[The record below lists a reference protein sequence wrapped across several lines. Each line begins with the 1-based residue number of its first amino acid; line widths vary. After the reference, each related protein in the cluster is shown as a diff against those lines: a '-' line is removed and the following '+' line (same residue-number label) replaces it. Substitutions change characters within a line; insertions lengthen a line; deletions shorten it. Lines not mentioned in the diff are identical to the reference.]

1 MGRKGRELVKVDV
14 DELLK
19 ELNTAYAEE
28 WIAYYY
34 YKWAAA
40 VMSGVCSPNVA
51 AELKR
56 IADEEE
62 EHADELADRIIEL
75 GGEPERD
82 FEDLYKIARC
92 RKIVFPKDTGDLK
105 GFLTAV
111 IEQGERCA
119 IDGYTGIIKMLSP
132 CYDRDLTTFHLIEHI
147 LSEEI
152 HHEEAFENLL

>member
-1 MGRKGRELVKVDV
+1 MGEKGREIVEANIN
-14 DELLK
+14 ELIR

-40 VMSGVCSPNVA
+40 VVTGVCSPNVIN
-51 AELKR
+51 ELEK

-62 EHADELADRIIEL
+62 EHADELAERILEL

-82 FEDLYKIARC
+82 FEDLHKIARC
-92 RKIVFPKDTGDLK
+92 RKIVFPKDTSDLK

-119 IDGYTGIIKMLSP
+119 IEGYNKIIKMLSP
-132 CYDRDLTTFHLIEHI
+132 CYDRDIRTFHLIEHI
-147 LSEEI
+147 LAEEI
-152 HHEEAFENLL
+152 QHEEAFENLL